1 MSANRNTV
9 LSQKVFVPWGKD
21 GQWQPRVASQL
32 RGEINQVI
40 ELLDHLPISP
50 SVWGHYYKT
59 GIPSWANKLIRISS
73 PFLSI
78 QNSFPFSSSESML
91 GKFLVSERS

>member
-1 MSANRNTV
+1 MAAQGSKSAWKTSSSV
-9 LSQKVFVPWGKD
+9 LVFQKG
-21 GQWQPRVASQL
+21 R
-32 RGEINQVI
+32 EINQVI

-73 PFLSI
+73 PFLSL
-78 QNSFPFSSSESML
+78 QNPFPFSSSESML
-91 GKFLVSERS
+91 SKFLVSERS